1 MRVITGFARGKR
13 LQTLEGVDVRPTTD
27 KVKEGLF
34 SAIQFEI
41 EGRII
46 LDLFAGSGQLG
57 IEALSRGA
65 EKCWFVDKSS
75 KSISVIESNLKNTG
89 LMDRARVINKD
100 YASFLAVSSES
111 FDIAF
116 LDPPYKSDMLLD
128 ALETVSKKMNLGGVI
143 MCECPKDFE
152 MPSEAGQLKLYRE
165 YIYGKIKVVCYRFPE
180 EK

>member
-13 LQTLEGVDVRPTTD
+13 LQTLEGEDVRPTTD

-41 EGRII
+41 EGRAV

-65 EKCWFVDKSS
+65 EKCLFVDKSS
-75 KSISVIESNLKNTG
+75 RAIGVVESNLKNTG
-89 LMDRARVINKD
+89 LLEKARIINKD
-100 YASFLAVSSES
+100 YASFLSATAEK

-116 LDPPYKSDMLLD
+116 LDPPYKVGLLAD
-128 ALETVSKKMNLGGVI
+128 ALEKVAQKMNRGGVI
-143 MCECPKDFE
+143 VCESPKE
-152 MPSEAGQLKLYRE
+152 LSLPQTAGELGLFRE
-165 YIYGKIKVVCYRFPE
+165 YKYGRIKVSVYRFKE
-180 EK
+180 E